1 MKEKRVTNKTI
12 KKIKELEQIEEL
24 NYDEL
29 DNTKAI
35 KTFNIAYD
43 KLQKENKNK
52 ALKKVINVFI
62 VVIIIF
68 VIFFLT
74 WWNYKEVLYNSKNII
89 EKIEVSEFDEEQNLV
104 TLNIHIKNNNKY
116 KDITCN
122 YEKNNIEWQEQ
133 QDNICQIKT
142 TKENI
147 ENIYLKNKKIILDPY
162 KIDSLVLKAK
172 INTQDKIYLALEG
185 TYTINHK
192 IIHIGEEQ
200 EVKYEIEDS
209 EIAEINNNTVTGKK
223 EGTTKIK
230 LLIND
235 KIYDEKEII
244 VTSLIVKAPK
254 HFNYKKSY
262 LACNEYSSK
271 EAKTLDDIL
280 YNRIDASG
288 YKTRAGVVAAAR
300 FLTMEFPYRIDY
312 FFENGR
318 VNSSGVNYADG
329 EGRYY
334 KRGLYLH
341 KDKFEDIKYIYA
353 GPAIW
358 GCPLT
363 NYEDFG
369 KYVSGNKMPNGLD
382 CSGFVTWTLLNG
394 GFDVGDYGAGE
405 TYEPNQMTDLGE
417 RVKLTKDFVSENKIK
432 VGDLLNWWGHIAIII
447 GIDDTKYYV
456 AESLDTYEGLVVK
469 EYKKS
474 TLHED
479 WTYVMLMDSVY
490 NEDGNITNMWY

>member
-1 MKEKRVTNKTI
+1 MKEKRANNKTI
-12 KKIKELEQIEEL
+12 KKLKELEQIEEL

-35 KTFNIAYD
+35 KTFNLKYD
-43 KLQKENKNK
+43 NLEKNNRRK
-52 ALKKVINVFI
+52 KMSKVINCLM
-62 VVIIIF
+62 VIIILF
-68 VIFFLT
+68 SIFFLV
-74 WWNYKEVLYNSKNII
+74 WWNYKEVMYNSSNII
-89 EKIEVSEFDEEQNLV
+89 KKLELVEFDEKEELI
-104 TLNIHIKNNNKY
+104 TLNIHIKENKRY
-116 KDITCN
+116 ENIACN
-122 YEKNNIEWQEQ
+122 YEKENETFKKQEN
-133 QDNICQIKT
+133 NICQIT
-142 TKENI
+142 TSKENLK
-147 ENIYLKNKKIILDPY
+147 EIYLKNKNILLNPY
-162 KIDSLVLKAK
+162 KIESLILKANFK
-172 INTQDKIYLALEG
+172 NIDKIYLAKNDS
-185 TYTINHK
+185 TNINHEIIYIGKKQDVTYK
-192 IIHIGEEQ
+192 ILNEEI
-200 EVKYEIEDS
+200 IELKDNK
-209 EIAEINNNTVTGKK
+209 ITAKK
-223 EGTTKIK
+223 EGTTKLQ
-230 LLIND
+230 LLIE
-235 KIYDEKEII
+235 KEVYDEIDIEVTNLII
-244 VTSLIVKAPK
+244 KAPK

-262 LACNEYSSK
+262 LACNEYSK
-271 EAKTLDDIL
+271 EEAQKLDDIL
-280 YNRIDASG
+280 FNRINNAG

-300 FLTMEFPYRIDY
+300 FLSLEFPYRIDY

-318 VNSSGVNYADG
+318 INSSGVNYADG

-341 KDKFEDIKYIYA
+341 KDKFKDIKYTYA

-369 KYVSGNKMPNGLD
+369 KYVYGNKMPNGLD
-382 CSGFVTWTLLNG
+382 CSGFVTWTLING

-417 RVKLTKDFVSENKIK
+417 RVKLTKDFVDEDKIK

-474 TLHED
+474 TLHDD
-479 WTYVMLMDSVY
+479 WTFVMLMDSVY